1 MTAVGVRTAV
11 VANPTKMNRPDAVR
25 AVVTRL
31 LAEQGWPA
39 PLWLETTRSDPGG
52 GQTRAAV
59 AAGVDVVIAAGGD
72 GTVRACVE
80 HLVGTRVALAILP
93 FGTGNLL
100 AANLGVPP
108 GMRDALAVVTS
119 GRRRLLD
126 VGVLG
131 DLPFVVMAGIGLDAL
146 MLRDAPEA
154 LKRRIGWPAYLW
166 AAARHLCEPPMTM
179 TLRVD
184 GGSAVTRRAR
194 MLLIGNV
201 GRLQGGIPVLPGARP
216 DDGLLDIALLMPP
229 RRLSWIPLAWALL
242 RRRPTPP
249 LLELIRASRIQ
260 VTTMGAHLC
269 ELDGEVLSP
278 ASTLTAMVRPAAL
291 WVVAPP
297 SANPDPVSSRPDRRA
312 AGHAAAP
319 R

>member
-1 MTAVGVRTAV
+1 MTPSSPADAPSPPRSAGRLGVRTAV
-11 VANPTKMNRPDAVR
+11 VANPSKMTRPDAVR
-25 AVVTRL
+25 AVVTQV
-31 LAEQGWPA
+31 LAEHGWPT

-52 GQTRAAV
+52 GQTRSAL
-59 AAGVDVVIAAGGD
+59 AAGADVLIAAGGD

-80 HLVGTRVALAILP
+80 HLVGTDTALAILP

-100 AANLGVPP
+100 ATNLGVPA
-108 GMRDALAVVTS
+108 RTKDALSLVTS
-119 GRRRLLD
+119 GQRRRLD

-131 DLPFVVMAGIGLDAL
+131 DRPFVVMAGIGLDAL
-146 MLRDAPEA
+146 MLRDAPET

-166 AAARHLCEPPMTM
+166 AAARHLCEPPMTL

-184 GGSAVTRRAR
+184 DGRPVTRRAR

-242 RRRPTPP
+242 RQQPTPP
-249 LLELIRASRIQ
+249 LMELFRANRLH
-260 VTTMGAHLC
+260 VTSPHHHLC
-269 ELDGEVLSP
+269 ELDGELLT
-278 ASTLTAMVRPAAL
+278 AARTLTATIRPSAL
-291 WVVAPP
+291 WVCAHQPMA
-297 SANPDPVSSRPDRRA
+297 S
-312 AGHAAAP
+312 
-319 R
+319 